1 MDTHSLK
8 HVDSIDDI
16 YNLQAEKSRI
26 TFVEPFNYLAK
37 ALKKSFELWSDL
49 FQEALQTHLGLK
61 QEIARLIT
69 HFFSTL
75 VSMYEIG
82 RLSIVGA
89 ETTKLNMTTNTASV
103 TAQYNLTKFMDM

>member
-1 MDTHSLK
+1 MTVFKGENMDTYTWK
-8 HVDSIDDI
+8 YVGSIEDM
-16 YNLQAEKSRI
+16 YNLRAEKNRI
-26 TFVEPFNYLAK
+26 TFIEPLNHLAK
-37 ALKKSFELWSDL
+37 VLKNGFELWSDL

-61 QEIARLIT
+61 KEIARLIT

-89 ETTKLNMTTNTASV
+89 ETTKLKMTANTASV
-103 TAQYNLTKFMDM
+103 TA